1 MVTKLVRVLAVAL
14 LVFAVGH
21 GVVQPQDVF
30 ADGTGEPR
38 CTGNRC

>member
-1 MVTKLVRVLAVAL
+1 MVIYYVKVIAVTLLALAV
-14 LVFAVGH
+14 VQ
-21 GVVQPQDVF
+21 GVSWPQDVF

>member
-14 LVFAVGH
+14 LVFAVVH
-21 GVVQPQDVF
+21 GVVRPKDVS

-38 CTGNRC
+38 STGNRC